1 MRTWFRTIRDRVAS
15 GGPGPKVRWFVGAV
29 IAIAF
34 PLNLA
39 AQDPATVTGV
49 VTAAGGAPLTAVS
62 VAIPSLGVGGV
73 TRDDGRY
80 SFVVPAA
87 RVTGQ
92 PVEMTARLIGYRPLT
107 VSITLRSGTVTQ
119 DFTLEPNP
127 MRLGEVVVTGAGT
140 TTEVEKLGN
149 VRNSVSADLIIR
161 SNEPNIVQALAGKAP
176 NVNISASAGD
186 PGAGSSIR
194 IRGLRTL
201 NGSVEPLFIVDG
213 VPMDNSSVSTTNFN
227 VIDAGGVNIAGQ
239 DNGGQLEGTST
250 PNRLS
255 DLNPNDIENIEI
267 LKGAAA
273 AAIYGARAAN
283 GVVII
288 TTKRGQAG
296 PTRYRFTSSYTFDEV
311 TRFYPLQREFGQGL
325 FNASPA
331 ACEGFDANC
340 LRSWGP
346 SITGPTYDHS
356 REAFTTGN
364 MSDNTLSVS
373 GGNERT
379 TFFLSAGYNRH
390 QGVMVGPNN
399 FYNRTTFRLT
409 ANHRLVEQLNVG
421 GNISYTDA
429 RGSLTQRGNNTN
441 GLLLG
446 LLRTPPSFNNQ
457 PYLVDG
463 MHRSYNLQTPT
474 IGNYFEDRVF
484 NNPFYTLYEEVNDTK
499 VGRVF
504 GNVNAE
510 YTPNDWLRFNY
521 VLGTDYGADERLEAC
536 PQQCTSGVLGG
547 RITEGKVVT
556 HQIDHNLTA
565 TARRTVNEFLA
576 GTLTLGQNLNYRA
589 FRTFSVVGRTLIAP
603 EPFNIINTLT
613 RDPPSDYQT
622 EVRGDSYF
630 GQLTVDL
637 YDQLFLTGAVR
648 YDGSSTFDED
658 NRYAAFPKAS
668 AAWTFTNM
676 YNPGDFLTFGKL
688 RISYGEAGQEPQPYL
703 TTSTFSGFALTGAIS
718 QGTGF
723 TPTQSGFGGLYNSIT
738 RPATT
743 LKPERTKEVEGG
755 FDIGLW
761 EDRIDLSF
769 TLYDSKSED
778 VILITPVSPSTG
790 YQFEAKN
797 AGVIKN
803 SGTEVSLN
811 LRPITRPNYAWEISA
826 GYGRNRSNV
835 VDIAGAAFL
844 LTDNNLI
851 SSVAQEGFPLGV
863 IRGNGW
869 VRCGLSPDNAIDGVD
884 LAGLCAGQPRGAV
897 YIDAATKPNP
907 DFGDPGEPQFIT
919 WCAHQAGMPCGD
931 NNIRVIADPNP
942 KWTGNLRSS
951 FRYGR
956 ATVSG
961 LLDIKEG
968 GQLINGT
975 RGALYS
981 YGTHQDTEGRA
992 ICTGPLNANCTG
1004 NEHVFGEDFHPGPV
1018 VGPGVGMSVP
1028 IGENW
1033 YRNSNVAACPF
1044 TGFDEPCV
1052 EDASYVKLRE
1062 ISLGYTFGNDWL
1074 SQRLGFTTIDVRVA
1088 GRNLKTWTDYTGLD
1102 PEISGVGGN
1111 INRVNGYDYFNL
1123 PLTRSFVLSVGL
1135 NR

>member
-1 MRTWFRTIRDRVAS
+1 MQMRTWFLMIRDRVAS
-15 GGPGPKVRWFVGAV
+15 AGFGRA
-29 IAIAF
+29 A
-34 PLNLA
+34 PLIVAALA
-39 AQDPATVTGV
+39 APLTAQAQDPATVTGV
-49 VTAAGGAPLTAVS
+49 VRTTVGGTLPSVS
-62 VAIPSLGVGGV
+62 VAIPTLGVGGL
-73 TRDDGRY
+73 TREDGRY
-80 SFVVPAA
+80 SFTVPAA
-87 RVTGQ
+87 RVSGQ
-92 PVEMTARLIGYRPLT
+92 QVELTARLIGYKAQT
-107 VSITLRSGTVTQ
+107 VTITLRSGSVTQ
-119 DFTLEPNP
+119 DFTLEANP
-127 MRLGEVVVTGAGT
+127 LQLGEVVITGAGT

-149 VRNSVSADLIIR
+149 VRNAISADLIIK

-194 IRGLRTL
+194 IRGTRTL

-250 PNRLS
+250 PNRIS
-255 DLNPNDIENIEI
+255 DINPNDIENIEI

-283 GVVII
+283 GVVLI
-288 TTKRGQAG
+288 TTKRGRPGATQ
-296 PTRYRFTSSYTFDEV
+296 YRFNTSYSFDEI
-311 TRFYPLQREFGQGL
+311 TREYPLQRRYGQGL
-325 FNASPA
+325 GNTAPA
-331 ACEGFDANC
+331 ACQGFAANC

-346 SITGPTYDHS
+346 EITGETFDHAN
-356 REAFTTGN
+356 EAFRTGH

-373 GGNERT
+373 GGNDRT
-379 TFFLSAGYNRH
+379 TFFLSTGYNRH
-390 QGVMVGPNN
+390 EGVMVGPNN
-399 FYNRTTFRLT
+399 FYNRSTVRLT
-409 ANHRLVEQLNVG
+409 ATHRLIDQFSVG

-446 LLRTPPSFNNQ
+446 LFRTPPNFNNQ

-463 MHRSYNLQTPT
+463 MHRSYNFQNPTPDT
-474 IGNYFEDRVF
+474 FFDDRVF

-499 VGRVF
+499 AGRIF
-504 GNVNAE
+504 GHVTAE
-510 YTPNDWLRFNY
+510 YTPNDWLRVNY
-521 VLGTDYGADERLEAC
+521 ILGTDYGTDERLEAC

-565 TARRTVNEFLA
+565 TARHTLNENVA
-576 GTLTLGQNLNYRA
+576 GTLTVGQNLNYRA

-603 EPFNIINTLT
+603 EPFNVLNTLT

-637 YDQLFLTGAVR
+637 YDQLFLTGALR
-648 YDGSSTFDED
+648 YDGSSTFDRD

-668 AAWTFTNM
+668 AAWTFTNRF
-676 YNPGDFLTFGKL
+676 NPGDFLTFGKL
-688 RISYGEAGQEPQPYL
+688 RVSYGEAGQEPQPYL
-703 TTSTFSGFALTGAIS
+703 TTSTFSGTTLTGAIS

-723 TPTQSGFGGLYNSIT
+723 TPTQSGIGGLYNNVT
-738 RPATT
+738 KPATT
-743 LKPERTKEVEGG
+743 LKPERTKEIEGG
-755 FDIGLW
+755 FDIGFW
-761 EDRIDLSF
+761 DDKVDVSF
-769 TLYDSKSED
+769 TLYDSRSED
-778 VILITPVSPSTG
+778 VILITPVAPSIG

-797 AGVIKN
+797 AGIIEN
-803 SGTEVSLN
+803 SGTEISVN
-811 LRPITRPNYAWEISA
+811 LRPVTTPQYAWEISA

-835 VDIAGAAFL
+835 VDIAGAEFL

-869 VRCGLSPDNAIDGVD
+869 VRCGMSPDNAVDGVD
-884 LAGLCAGQPRGAV
+884 LAGLCADQPRGAV
-897 YIDAATKPNP
+897 FIDDGTNCSAQP
-907 DFGDPGEPQFIT
+907 
-919 WCAHQAGMPCGD
+919 GMPCAD

-942 KWTGNLRSS
+942 DWTGNLRST

-956 ATVSG
+956 ATISG
-961 LLDIKEG
+961 LLDIKQG
-968 GQLINGT
+968 GELVNGT

-981 YGTHQDTEGRA
+981 YGTHKDTEGRA
-992 ICTGPLNANCTG
+992 VCTGVTNASCTG
-1004 NEHVFGEDFHPGPV
+1004 NVRTFGEDFHPGPV
-1018 VGPGVGMSVP
+1018 VGPGAGTAIP

-1033 YRNSNVAACPF
+1033 YRTSGVAACPF
-1044 TGFDEPCV
+1044 TGIDEPCA

-1062 ISLGYTFGNDWL
+1062 ISVGYTFDSQWL
-1074 SQRLGFTTIDVRVA
+1074 NQRLGFTSIDLRVA

-1102 PEISGVGGN
+1102 PEISGAGGN
-1111 INRVNGYDYFNL
+1111 INRFNGYDYFNL